1 MKKERQSRSVLGK
14 CSAEIHAP
22 DCNGLA
28 TSRDHIT
35 GKRLGKMLGW
45 SKKQIGSEKNK
56 DLLSEPCHKLKDSDT
71 CINIK
76 ILKKAQN
83 GGITL
88 EEFLELKKPYEVVVY
103 ERKSR
108 RKNN

>member
-45 SKKQIGSEKNK
+45 SRKKINSRENIQ
-56 DLLSEPCHKLKDSDT
+56 LLSEPCHGLKDNDT
-71 CINIK
+71 CINVN

-83 GGITL
+83 GGITF